1 MFIDNMISITQFD
14 NGQLT
19 LLLWDFMPYS
29 IVFNHVRMVKMRGGL
44 GTRKSDWGV

>member
-29 IVFNHVRMVKMRGGL
+29 IFFNDIRMVKMRGGV
-44 GTRKSDWGV
+44 GKYKKI